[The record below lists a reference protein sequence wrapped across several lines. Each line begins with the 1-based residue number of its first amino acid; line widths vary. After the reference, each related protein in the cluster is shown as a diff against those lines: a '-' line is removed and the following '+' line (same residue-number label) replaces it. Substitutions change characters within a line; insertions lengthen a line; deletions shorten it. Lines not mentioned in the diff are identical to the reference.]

1 VKQKCFA
8 APFSFVN
15 MPNFIQKI
23 FNRLTSKSV
32 SGIGWMD
39 SSNSD
44 PFAIWASNKRVSPA
58 KAMTVYNGWVYAC
71 VRAISEEIANMRW
84 RLFKM
89 DNEEASEIFEHD
101 LLDLLNGVSETQTG
115 YELKYLMGSH
125 LELAGN
131 FYAVMD
137 GVKASKD
144 GKPTGIPKAL
154 YPLNP
159 SGVRVVVDRSQFP
172 SRITKFE
179 YTSYGKR
186 YEFDPAEILHLK
198 YPDPSD
204 LHEGIG
210 TAQSIPLWIDAD
222 NYAMEFNR
230 RFFINGARIG
240 GVLESDN
247 ARTESQLQF
256 IKKSFEAIHKGYD
269 SAYKTL
275 VLPKGTKYTQ
285 ASESQKDM
293 DFNNLMVMMRDR
305 ILAGFRVP
313 RTVLGITDDVNRAN
327 AEATNY
333 VFALR
338 TIKPKMQLIVSYLNE
353 FLVPLYGEN
362 LFLDFED
369 PVPENTELKVKEMA
383 ASVGVLSPNE
393 QRERYFGYEP
403 IDGADEPLA
412 PVTMQPIG
420 TPDTTPEV
428 NPDTPKKSKRK
439 KHLQTGSGA
448 RPSVKYA
455 KAAKMRHSLNK
466 DFTEKMSAAFEL
478 FQSQQKEVSQK
489 SIGDLTDKDWAIIYR
504 SFETRIQPYIKLVA
518 SAIRKFNRGQKE
530 RALKN
535 LERAIKSV
543 KSAKG
548 IDQEVL
554 FNLQNEI
561 GITIN
566 FVTPALTDLYDKEGA
581 EASSLVGA
589 PVSTLPRTILDRTI
603 GLMAK
608 SYNETTLDLLKT
620 KLDQGISEGLSIS
633 ELKDTISQI
642 YEYSDESRAEM
653 VARTEAFR
661 TANLATKEAWS
672 QSGVVTTI
680 KWYTAEDSLVCP
692 LCAPMD
698 GQVIS
703 VDENFFN
710 KGDTAQGSDGST
722 FDITYSDVETPP
734 LHPDCRCY
742 IRPED
747 LTN

>member
-1 VKQKCFA
+1 MA
-8 APFSFVN
+8 
-15 MPNFIQKI
+15 NFIQKFI
-23 FNRLTSKSV
+23 DRLIGKSV

-39 SSNSD
+39 SSNND
-44 PFAIWASNKRVSPA
+44 PFAIWASSKRVSPA

-84 RLFKM
+84 RLFEMKG
-89 DNEEASEIFEHD
+89 DEATELFDHD
-101 LLDLLNGVSETQTG
+101 ILDLLNGVNEAQTG

-137 GVKASKD
+137 GVKAGKD
-144 GKPTGIPKAL
+144 GKPNGKPRAL

-159 SGVRVVVDRSQFP
+159 AGVRVVVDHTQFP

-240 GVLESDN
+240 GILESEN
-247 ARTESQLQF
+247 TRTEAQLEF

-275 VLPKGTKYTQ
+275 ILPKGTKYTQ

-333 VFALR
+333 IFALR

-403 IDGADEPLA
+403 IDNADRPLA
-412 PVTMQPIG
+412 PLMMQPIG
-420 TPDTTPEV
+420 ESIQPTKQNVQQDEQ
-428 NPDTPKKSKRK
+428 NKNKKRK

-455 KAAKMRHSLNK
+455 KAAKMRQGLTK
-466 DFTEKMSAAFEL
+466 DFTEKMVSAFEE
-478 FQSQQKEVSQK
+478 FQKQQKEISQK
-489 SIGDLTDKDWAIIYR
+489 SITDLTDKDWAVIYR
-504 SFETRIQPYIKLVA
+504 SFETRVTPYIKLVA
-518 SAIRKFNRGQKE
+518 NAMRKFNHGQKT
-530 RALKN
+530 RVLNN

-543 KSAKG
+543 KNTKG
-548 IDQEVL
+548 IDKAAL

-561 GITIN
+561 GITID
-566 FVTPALTDLYDKEGA
+566 FVTPSLTDLYDKEGL
-581 EASSLVGA
+581 EAGSLVG
-589 PVSTLPRTILDRTI
+589 VDTINLPRQVLERSIE
-603 GLMAK
+603 LMAK
-608 SYNETTLDLLKT
+608 SYNETTLDLLKS
-620 KLDQGISEGLSIS
+620 KLDQGISQGQSIS

-661 TANLATKEAWS
+661 TANLATKEAWK
-672 QSGVVTTI
+672 QSNVVTTI

-692 LCAPMD
+692 LCEPLD
-698 GQVIS
+698 GKVIS
-703 VDENFFN
+703 IDNNFFN
-710 KGDTAQGSDGST
+710 QGDTAQGSDGST
-722 FDITYSDVETPP
+722 FDVSYSDVETPP

-747 LTN
+747 LAN

>member
-1 VKQKCFA
+1 
-8 APFSFVN
+8 
-15 MPNFIQKI
+15 
-23 FNRLTSKSV
+23 
-32 SGIGWMD
+32 
-39 SSNSD
+39 
-44 PFAIWASNKRVSPA
+44 
-58 KAMTVYNGWVYAC
+58 MTVYNGWVYAC

-89 DNEEASEIFEHD
+89 DKEEAIEIFDHEV
-101 LLDLLNGVSETQTG
+101 LDLLNGVNEIQTG
-115 YELKYLMGSH
+115 YEIKYLMGSH

-137 GVKASKD
+137 GVKAGKD
-144 GKPTGIPKAL
+144 GKPQGKPKAL

-159 SGVRVVVDRSQFP
+159 SGVRVIIDHTQFP

-186 YEFDPAEILHLK
+186 YEFDPAQVLHLK

-247 ARTESQLQF
+247 ARTEAQLQF

-333 VFALR
+333 IFALR

-369 PVPENTELKVKEMA
+369 PVPENTELKVKEME
-383 ASVGVLSPNE
+383 ASNGVLSPNE

-403 IDGADEPLA
+403 IDGADEPMM

-420 TPDTTPEV
+420 GSVPPTEQSV
-428 NPDTPKKSKRK
+428 QSGEQKKKRK

-455 KAAKMRHSLNK
+455 KAAKMRQSLSK
-466 DFTEKMSAAFEL
+466 DFTDKMSEAYEQ
-478 FQSQQKEVSQK
+478 FQKQQTEISQK
-489 SIGDLTDKDWAIIYR
+489 SIGDLTDKDWAVIYR
-504 SFETRIQPYIKLVA
+504 TFETRVEPYIKLVGN
-518 SAIRKFNRGQKE
+518 AIRKFNHGQKE
-530 RALKN
+530 RVFKN
-535 LERAIKSV
+535 LERVIKSV

-548 IDQEVL
+548 IDKTLL
-554 FNLQNEI
+554 FDLQNEI

-566 FVTPALTDLYDKEGA
+566 FVTPALTDLYDKEGI
-581 EASSLVGA
+581 EAGSLVGFDS
-589 PVSTLPRTILDRTI
+589 VSLSRQILERSI
-603 GLMAK
+603 SLMAK
-608 SYNETTLDLLKT
+608 SYNETTLDLLKN
-620 KLDQGISEGLSIS
+620 KLDQGISEGQSIS

-661 TANLATKEAWS
+661 TANLATKEAWK
-672 QSGVVTTI
+672 QSGVVTTV

-692 LCAPMD
+692 LCAPLD
-698 GQVIS
+698 GKVIS
-703 VDENFFN
+703 INDNFFN

-722 FDITYSDVETPP
+722 FDINYSDVETPP

-747 LTN
+747 LTD

>member
-1 VKQKCFA
+1 MQGILNKILNRFA
-8 APFSFVN
+8 G
-15 MPNFIQKI
+15 
-23 FNRLTSKSV
+23 KSV
-32 SGIGWMD
+32 SGIGAMD
-39 SSNSD
+39 SSNND
-44 PFAIWASNKRVSPA
+44 PFAIWMSTKKVSA
-58 KAMTVYNGWVYAC
+58 TKAMAVYNGWSYAC
-71 VRAISEEIANMRW
+71 IRAIAEEIANMRW

-89 DNEEASEIFEHD
+89 NGEEATEIFDHD
-101 LLDLLNGVSETQTG
+101 ILDLLSGVNEFQTG

-125 LELAGN
+125 LELTGN

-137 GVKASKD
+137 GVKKGADGKRS
-144 GKPTGIPKAL
+144 GKPTAL
-154 YPLNP
+154 HPLNP
-159 SGVRVVVDRSQFP
+159 SGVKVIVDYSQFP
-172 SRITKFE
+172 SRIVRFE
-179 YTSYGKR
+179 YTSHGKR
-186 YEFDPAEILHLK
+186 YQFDPSEILHLK

-240 GVLESDN
+240 GILESDN
-247 ARTESQLQF
+247 ARTEAQLQF

-293 DFNNLMVMMRDR
+293 DFNNLMSMMRDR

-362 LFLDFED
+362 LYLDFED
-369 PVPENTELKVKEMA
+369 PVPENTELKVKELA
-383 ASVGVLSPNE
+383 ASGGVLSPNE

-403 IDGADEPLA
+403 IEGADDILVPI
-412 PVTMQPIG
+412 TMQPIG
-420 TPDTTPEV
+420 TPDTQPTEGE
-428 NPDTPKKSKRK
+428 KKIKRR
-439 KHLQTGSGA
+439 KHPINTGSGA
-448 RPSVKYA
+448 RPSVRYA
-455 KAAKMRHSLNK
+455 KAAKMRQSLSK
-466 DFTEKMSAAFEL
+466 DFSEKMTEAFKE
-478 FQSQQKEVSQK
+478 FNKQQKEISQK
-489 SIGDLTDKDWAIIYR
+489 SIADLTDKDWAVIYR
-504 SFETRIQPYIKLVA
+504 SFETRIEPYIKLVA
-518 SAIRKFNRGQKE
+518 TSVRKFNKGQKD
-530 RALKN
+530 RVLKN

-548 IDQEVL
+548 IDADTL
-554 FNLQNEI
+554 LDLKKEI
-561 GITIN
+561 GIMIN
-566 FVTPALTDLYDKEGA
+566 FTSPALTDLFNKEGA
-581 EASSLVGA
+581 EAGLLVGFDGVA
-589 PVSTLPRTILDRTI
+589 LQRSALDKSLD
-603 GLMAK
+603 LMAEA
-608 SYNETTLDLLKT
+608 YNRTTLGLLKD
-620 KLDQGISEGLSIS
+620 KLDKGISEGQGIA
-633 ELKDTISQI
+633 ELKDTVSQI
-642 YEYSDESRAEM
+642 YEFSDDSRAEM
-653 VARTEAFR
+653 VARTESFR
-661 TANLATKEAWS
+661 TANLATKEAWK
-672 QSGVVTTI
+672 QSGVVKTV

-698 GQVIS
+698 GKVIS
-703 VDENFFN
+703 VDDNFYN

-722 FDITYSDVETPP
+722 FDISYSDVEAPP

-747 LTN
+747 LSD